1 MPEIPGDLTRTVNT
15 VVVEMQTVVF
25 CEEKQHCF
33 HWKFL

>member
-1 MPEIPGDLTRTVNT
+1 MPEIPGDLTRTFNT

-25 CEEKQHCF
+25 SEEKQNHF